1 MKTIEELKQV
11 GWWKKGE
18 QYRYSLGMGLDGMI
32 YYRTKRQVLTNS
44 RTVTAK
50 HPDYDKWF
58 HKAEYLGI
66 EMPDEVKQSI
76 K

>member
-1 MKTIEELKQV
+1 MKTIEELKQI

-32 YYRTKRQVLTNS
+32 YYRTKRQVLSNS
-44 RTVTAK
+44 RTITAK

-58 HKAEYLGI
+58 HKAEYLGN
-66 EMPDEVKQSI
+66 ELPTEVKQSI

>member
-18 QYRYSLGMGLDGMI
+18 QYRYSLGMSLDGMI
-32 YYRTKRQVLTNS
+32 YYRTKRQVLSNS
-44 RTVTAK
+44 RTITAK